1 MMGQQG
7 ICIIPAR
14 GGSKRIP
21 RKNIRLFAGEPI
33 IVYSIRAAR
42 EAGCFGEIMVSTDDA
57 EIASV
62 AQEYGASVP
71 FMRRGA
77 TSDDYATTDS
87 VVAEV
92 LAEYQ
97 RRGRVFGLVCCLYAT
112 APLVD
117 PERISSAAA
126 LIAAGECDSAF
137 ATVRYGHPIQRA
149 MVVRNGY
156 TTLKWPEYAE
166 ARTQDLEPSYHDA
179 GQFYLA
185 TVEAFHG
192 NGGFWG
198 ARTKGVEIPETQVQD
213 LDNEVD
219 WRLAELKYKLL
230 HEC

>member
-1 MMGQQG
+1 
-7 ICIIPAR
+7 
-14 GGSKRIP
+14 
-21 RKNIRLFAGEPI
+21 
-33 IVYSIRAAR
+33 
-42 EAGCFGEIMVSTDDA
+42 
-57 EIASV
+57 
-62 AQEYGASVP
+62 
-71 FMRRGA
+71 
-77 TSDDYATTDS
+77 
-87 VVAEV
+87 
-92 LAEYQ
+92 
-97 RRGRVFGLVCCLYAT
+97 
-112 APLVD
+112 
-117 PERISSAAA
+117 
-126 LIAAGECDSAF
+126 
-137 ATVRYGHPIQRA
+137 